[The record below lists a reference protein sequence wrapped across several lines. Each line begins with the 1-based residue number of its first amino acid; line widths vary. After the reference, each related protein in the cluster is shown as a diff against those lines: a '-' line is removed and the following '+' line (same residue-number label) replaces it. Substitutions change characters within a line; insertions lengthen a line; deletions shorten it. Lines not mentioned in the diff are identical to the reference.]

1 MVVVDQLG
9 IGDVLRPFVR
19 IIINCLRRRASDMGL
34 NALVDHLNHIRDK
47 YLPYDSR
54 FIFGL
59 DEVQR
64 ATRLYHYSFVS
75 SNNDRVFQS
84 IIREISKVF
93 TKSPIKLVVSGTD
106 LPLAGP
112 EEAMAPAVSKPAGAI
127 ILFHKL
133 GMFDTWLKMEPFLEC
148 YVPASISKCC
158 WALRFHVCNK
168 DK

>member
-1 MVVVDQLG
+1 M
-9 IGDVLRPFVR
+9 LRPFVR

-75 SNNDRVFQS
+75 SNNDRVFNQS
-84 IIREISKVF
+84 SAKYL
-93 TKSPIKLVVSGTD
+93 KSSPNHRSSSWCQVRICHWQSQRKLWSPV
-106 LPLAGP
+106 
-112 EEAMAPAVSKPAGAI
+112 VSKPAGSV

-133 GMFDTWLKMEPFLEC
+133 GMFDTWPKMEPFMER